1 MRNRDSEEK
10 KQTSRQ
16 THTKSSSNTQTSSNP
31 QIPTPSH
38 LHAFQ
43 ITRLW
48 HVEDAED
55 ENETRAWRTKLGR
68 AAQDLTGMLLGQSPP
83 QGLPRRSSTRVL
95 VGAWLLFSMV
105 VVYVYKGNLTASLM
119 LPKYPPRPETLAE
132 LVTAVDT

>member
-1 MRNRDSEEK
+1 MRNRQIQREK
-10 KQTSRQ
+10 KTNKQTD
-16 THTKSSSNTQTSSNP
+16 THKKLITQTSSNP

-38 LHAFQ
+38 LHALQ